1 MLTAMILFLT
11 LTALPAN
18 PVDSAL
24 ANFRQLNSY
33 QVTLRS
39 GHGDSAEVI
48 RYSYK
53 KPGFVRMDFIKPHKG
68 ARLVYNPV
76 SKTVRLRPFGFAKP
90 LILTLSPDNSL
101 VKSSHGHRV
110 DASDLGSLLQD
121 VQELQQHGKTKV
133 EGETTV
139 GRKASILISVKGDR
153 DSVVNGVHGYRLW
166 LDKTTLLPL
175 KTMAYDHNGNLLE
188 EVLMEDLKLNP
199 ELSDRFFQLVLE
211 PREPD

>member
-11 LTALPAN
+11 LTAPHAN
-18 PVDSAL
+18 PIDSAL

-68 ARLVYNPV
+68 AQLVYNPMT
-76 SKTVRLRPFGFAKP
+76 KTVRLRPFGFAKP
-90 LILTLSPDNSL
+90 LVLTLSPDNSL
-101 VKSSHGHRV
+101 VKSSRGHRV

-121 VQELQQHGKTKV
+121 VQQLQQHGKTKV
-133 EGETTV
+133 EGETMA
-139 GRKASILISVKGDR
+139 GGKASIQVAVEGDK
-153 DSVVNGVHGYRLW
+153 DIALTGVHSYRLW
-166 LDKTTLLPL
+166 LDKTILLPL

-188 EVLMEDLKLNP
+188 EVFMEDLKLNP
-199 ELSDRFFQLVLE
+199 ELPDKFFQL
-211 PREPD
+211 